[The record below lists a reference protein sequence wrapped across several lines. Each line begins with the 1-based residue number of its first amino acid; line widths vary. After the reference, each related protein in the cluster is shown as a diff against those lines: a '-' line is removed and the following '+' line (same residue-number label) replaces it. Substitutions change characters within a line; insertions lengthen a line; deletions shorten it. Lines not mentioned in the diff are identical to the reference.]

1 MLTILNNGNVGIGT
15 TSPIYKLDNYNDT
28 IRYTLRCSEK
38 TLAVGFPHGVANQ
51 KVDITFDVAP
61 GSYVFWGNFEVEITD
76 GYNNQLSTGQL
87 IKVFAVGMNPAT
99 GAGPY
104 GSALFDNTSYY
115 KAAYGAVT
123 INYAI
128 DGIFFNTTTG
138 KYYFTI
144 IHRTSTGNTPIIKI
158 RGFGYDQ
165 NASNNIINLTA
176 GSVYTTNTTTYYQ
189 PAVEMP
195 AGRVGYNGNI
205 NQPSND
211 FLVSG
216 NVGIGSTS
224 PGAKLDVVGDL
235 RIKSAGAAII
245 LDTSTTSDGR
255 MEYKYNGTRKALIGV
270 DSDNLQITA
279 DSGNFLQFRTNSSER
294 MRITNDGNVGIGSSS
309 PSTKL
314 DVVGNYMSF
323 GPTTTAARR
332 RQTIAGEIT
341 VAGNNTTTK
350 MFTCGSFGTGTISI
364 IAFVTDPSN
373 CATALFSFCHNNPSS
388 GGVGAQT
395 TNRLS
400 FTASVNGVITQ
411 IYLDMGNSN
420 PSTQYN
426 VTVTYTGS
434 TAPTVIFSAEGHGS
448 QIWAL

>member
-1 MLTILNNGNVGIGT
+1 MDFWTSNTSRMTILA
-15 TSPIYKLDNYNDT
+15 D
-28 IRYTLRCSEK
+28 
-38 TLAVGFPHGVANQ
+38 
-51 KVDITFDVAP
+51 
-61 GSYVFWGNFEVEITD
+61 
-76 GYNNQLSTGQL
+76 
-87 IKVFAVGMNPAT
+87 
-99 GAGPY
+99 
-104 GSALFDNTSYY
+104 
-115 KAAYGAVT
+115 
-123 INYAI
+123 
-128 DGIFFNTTTG
+128 
-138 KYYFTI
+138 
-144 IHRTSTGNTPIIKI
+144 
-158 RGFGYDQ
+158 
-165 NASNNIINLTA
+165 
-176 GSVYTTNTTTYYQ
+176 
-189 PAVEMP
+189 
-195 AGRVGYNGNI
+195 
-205 NQPSND
+205 
-211 FLVSG
+211 G

-270 DSDNLQITA
+270 DSDNLQISA

-294 MRITNDGNVGIGSSS
+294 MRITNGGNIGIGTTNPGGKLEIIVSGASDYLRINDTTGVFLDVGRNFITSRGANLTINCQEGAFNLQTAGTTRINVENSTGNVGIGTTS

-350 MFTCGSFGTGTISI
+350 MFTCGTFGTGTISI

-388 GGVGAQT
+388 GGVGSQT

-400 FTASVNGVITQ
+400 FTASANGVITQ